1 MPTLSFFHFRKLI
14 FLAKKMS
21 QNQITL
27 EELFA
32 IVKNKISTKEEGSY
46 SYELAKKGVERLT
59 RKVGEEAL
67 EVVIA
72 SFLHEKNSNEKTR
85 SELIGEICDLIF
97 HSLVLTAAQKIEFE
111 EILSEL
117 SRRNKIKK

>member
-1 MPTLSFFHFRKLI
+1 
-14 FLAKKMS
+14 MS
-21 QNQITL
+21 ENQLTL

-32 IVKNKISTKEEGSY
+32 LVKRKISHKEEGSY
-46 SYELAKKGVERLT
+46 SYDLAKKGAERLT

-72 SFLHEKNSNEKTR
+72 TFLHEQNKTEKTR
-85 SELIGEICDLIF
+85 NELVGEICDLLF
-97 HSLVLTAAQKIEFE
+97 HSLVLTAAQGIEFE

-117 SRRNKIKK
+117 TRRNKIKK